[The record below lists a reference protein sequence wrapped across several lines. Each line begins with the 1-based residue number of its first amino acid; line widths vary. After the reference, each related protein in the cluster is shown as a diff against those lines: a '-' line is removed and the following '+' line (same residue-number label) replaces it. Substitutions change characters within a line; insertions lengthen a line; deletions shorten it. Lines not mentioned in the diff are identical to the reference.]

1 MTLINLTV
9 NGRQASGNVEPR
21 THLADFLREQ
31 MNLTGTHLRCEQGV
45 CGICTILIDGQPA
58 RSCITYAVLCEGAEI
73 TTIEGLE
80 NDPISIG
87 LRRAF
92 SAEHGL
98 QCGFCTP
105 AMLITARDIIQR
117 LPDADEARIRLELS
131 GNLCRCTGYVGIVR
145 AVTRAMKEFHGDE
158 VATPIA
164 APLGPVGARATRSV
178 IESTPNQP
186 HPRSRPLAD
195 ANPDVSS
202 NKEITGLGERQPNI
216 RLQRSFTVPNSPRAV
231 WDILVD
237 VRRVVRCVPGA
248 SLTRLTADGQATGQ
262 LAVKLGPI
270 SARFFGEAQFTRDDS
285 KQRGMILGSGRD
297 QLMGSHGIG
306 EIEYIVT
313 MADDQAGA
321 RVDVEFRALLAG
333 LFAQFS
339 RSGIIDDVVD
349 KIIEKF
355 VANLKVSLSGVS
367 SDDLQESATTALRAG
382 SLFRQ
387 ILAGRFKNW
396 FARLYGKS
404 SS

>member
-9 NGRQASGNVEPR
+9 NGRPASEDVEPR

-45 CGICTILIDGQPA
+45 CGVCTILIDGQPA
-58 RSCITYAVLCEGAEI
+58 RSCITYAVLCDGAEI

-80 NDPISIG
+80 SDPISIG

-145 AVTRAMKEFHGDE
+145 AVARAMKEFRGDKF
-158 VATPIA
+158 ATPIA
-164 APLGPVGARATRSV
+164 APLGPVGARATRSE
-178 IESTPNQP
+178 IERTPNRP
-186 HPRSRPLAD
+186 RPLAD
-195 ANPDVSS
+195 ANPDSSS
-202 NKEITGLGERQPNI
+202 NKGIVGLGERQPNI
-216 RLQRSFTVPNSPRAV
+216 RLLRSFTVPNSPREV
-231 WDILVD
+231 WGILGD
-237 VRRVVRCVPGA
+237 VRRVVRCFPGA
-248 SLTRLTADGQATGQ
+248 SLTRLTADGLATGQ

-270 SARFFGEAQFTRDDS
+270 SASFFGEAKFTRDDS
-285 KQRGMILGSGRD
+285 KQHGMILGSGRD
-297 QLMGSHGIG
+297 RLMGSHGVG
-306 EIEYIVT
+306 EIEYMVT
-313 MADDQAGA
+313 TADDQAGA
-321 RVDVEFRALLAG
+321 RVDVEIRALLAG

-339 RSGIIDDVVD
+339 RSGIVDDVVD

-355 VANLKVSLSGVS
+355 VANLKASLSGAS
-367 SDDLQESATTALRAG
+367 PDDLQKSGTTALRAG

-387 ILAGRFKNW
+387 ILVARFKNW
-396 FARLYGKS
+396 FAWLYGKS